1 MDAKIVHRID
11 DVMIRITY
19 KETGRDKTICLSYE
33 EASRV
38 ATLFGDLKR
47 KRIELVEKKLNEIQ
61 NK

>member
-1 MDAKIVHRID
+1 MDAKIEYRMDEVRID
-11 DVMIRITY
+11 IFHKQEY
-19 KETGRDKTICLSYE
+19 KNKFFILTYE